1 MNRNRAI
8 SICLMIFVL
17 GFSSILLGQDKEVA
31 DVEAALNAALQAYNA
46 GEVEKFA
53 AHFHSDVRGYFL
65 DGSPIREGMSVDN
78 VQGLFDQGYKPN
90 LTAETTQ
97 VSIHGDIALVTATM
111 TGSITWPGG
120 KTDKG
125 KWRHTE
131 VRQKTDDGWKVIHYH
146 LSAQAM
152 AEQH

>member
-8 SICLMIFVL
+8 NFCLIFFIL
-17 GFSSILLGQDKEVA
+17 AFSCTLLAQDKEAA

-65 DGSPIREGMSVDN
+65 DGSPMRKGMDAAN
-78 VQGLFDQGYKPN
+78 VQGLFDQGYKPS
-90 LTAETTQ
+90 LTAEATQ
-97 VSIHGDIALVTATM
+97 ISIHGDIALVTTTM

-120 KTDKG
+120 KTDSG

-146 LSAQAM
+146 LSAQAA